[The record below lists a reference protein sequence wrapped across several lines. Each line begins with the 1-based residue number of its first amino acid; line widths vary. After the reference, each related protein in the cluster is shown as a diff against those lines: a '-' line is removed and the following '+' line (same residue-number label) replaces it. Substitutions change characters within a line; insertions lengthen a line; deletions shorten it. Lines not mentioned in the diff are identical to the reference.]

1 MYFIVPRDWPFMVL
15 RGVRVITQT
24 KWEQHLYKPFYV
36 LHAINCYF
44 YALITLTP
52 LMAIK
57 GQSRGTIKYT
67 KSDYVIK
74 RRYKWAPTRWPASDT
89 GWLGIPGLRLGC
101 ERSADRNPGEPF
113 ICSAPIWRER
123 GEKRKRGLI
132 YMEQTHGLPN
142 IVTHGMR

>member
-1 MYFIVPRDWPFMVL
+1 MYTKVCSCYEIIATLISIRVI
-15 RGVRVITQT
+15 RGVLKVQENCKVDIQIITT
-24 KWEQHLYKPFYV
+24 YSNNPKS
-36 LHAINCYF
+36 
-44 YALITLTP
+44 LTP
-52 LMAIK
+52 QSTIQ
-57 GQSRGTIKYT
+57 GQSRGPIKYT

-123 GEKRKRGLI
+123 GENRKSVRVML
-132 YMEQTHGLPN
+132 HLCKF
-142 IVTHGMR
+142 